1 MGHRP
6 GHVMRVGIIC
16 IQQESNTFLATPTTL
31 RAFEQDRLF
40 RGQAIR
46 PAVAQAQHEVGGFFQ
61 GLDAAGIEAVPLLM
75 AVAVPGGI
83 VTDQTL
89 QTLMNMMFDELDHAG
104 RLDGLLVAP
113 HGAAVAHSQPDM
125 DGYWLTLPRRRVGS
139 DVPIVCTLD
148 LHANVSQRMI
158 DACDATISYRTN
170 PHLDQRARGVEAAQL
185 IARTLRG
192 EVKPIQAAAFP
203 PLAINIERQLTRD
216 QPCRSLMA
224 KAEEIRS
231 RPGVLATS
239 VNLGFPYSDVPEMGC
254 SFIVVTD
261 GDASLARGYAR
272 ELSEFAW
279 QRRHSFI
286 GELIDPQEAID
297 RALRS
302 PRPVCLLD
310 MGDNVGGGSPGDGTV
325 LAHALAQRGITAFV
339 ALYDPDSARQAID
352 AGAGT
357 RLMLRMGGKTDE
369 LHGRPLE
376 ALVTVRSIHEGRF
389 TETQVRHGG
398 RTVYDM
404 GATAIVQTDS
414 GLTIQLT
421 SLRTVPFSLG
431 QLTSCGVDPAQ
442 FDIIVVKGVH
452 APVAAYE
459 QVCKTLI
466 RTNTPG
472 VTTADMG
479 RLPYRHRRRPL
490 FPFEPL

>member
-1 MGHRP
+1 
-6 GHVMRVGIIC
+6 
-16 IQQESNTFLATPTTL
+16 
-31 RAFEQDRLF
+31 
-40 RGQAIR
+40 
-46 PAVAQAQHEVGGFFQ
+46 
-61 GLDAAGIEAVPLLM
+61 
-75 AVAVPGGI
+75 
-83 VTDQTL
+83 
-89 QTLMNMMFDELDHAG
+89 
-104 RLDGLLVAP
+104 
-113 HGAAVAHSQPDM
+113 M
-125 DGYWLTLPRRRVGS
+125 DGYWLTLLRQRVGS

-170 PHLDQRARGVEAAQL
+170 PHLDQRARGIEAAQL

-192 EVKPIQAAAFP
+192 EVKPTQGAAFP

-254 SFIVVTD
+254 SFVVVTD